1 MPIRPVSSSVFV
13 PQPPP
18 LWYVTNG
25 ERSVGPVVTGMLV
38 RGVEEGRV
46 PAYCHVR
53 VIRGDWRSIS
63 SVREV
68 AASNSKLGLL
78 PTANCHEAFFELS
91 QQLGH
96 IKDED
101 EFLNDLTQLAVTTTS
116 AESAMLHCLER
127 RGNAMVTR
135 AVLGPM
141 PQDRLGHPLD
151 EADLVLQAAQ
161 QGRPVLGPPFG
172 PTEDAL
178 AMRFASSHGGVG
190 AVAMLPV
197 LIGGDVVAQ
206 LELARPGHAFR
217 RGDLQRVERIIQR
230 ALRLRRN

>member
-1 MPIRPVSSSVFV
+1 MAIRPVSQSVFL

-53 VIRGDWRSIS
+53 VIRGDWRSVS
-63 SVREV
+63 AVREI
-68 AASNSKLGLL
+68 AASNSKVGVL
-78 PTANCHEAFFELS
+78 PAVQCREAFFELS
-91 QQLGH
+91 QQMGQ

-101 EFLNDLTQLAVTTTS
+101 EFLNDLTQVALTTTS

-141 PQDRLGHPLD
+141 PNDRLGHPLVD
-151 EADLVLQAAQ
+151 EDLVLQAARK
-161 QGRPVLGPPFG
+161 GRPVFGPPYG

-178 AMRFASSHGGVG
+178 AMRFASSRGGVG
-190 AVAMLPV
+190 AVAMLPI
-197 LIGGDVVAQ
+197 LIGGDVIAQ
-206 LELARPGHAFR
+206 LELARPGHPFR
-217 RGDLQRVERIIQR
+217 RSDLQRVERVVQR

>member
-1 MPIRPVSSSVFV
+1 MQIRPASQSVFL

-25 ERSVGPVVTGMLV
+25 EHSVGPVVTGMLV

-46 PAYCHVR
+46 PTYCHVR
-53 VIRGDWRSIS
+53 VMRGDWRSVS
-63 SVREV
+63 LVREI

-78 PTANCHEAFFELS
+78 PGAGCQEAFFELS
-91 QQLGH
+91 QRLGH

-101 EFLNDLTQLAVTTTS
+101 EFLNDLTQLAMTTTS
-116 AESAMLHCLER
+116 AESAMLHVLER
-127 RGNAMVTR
+127 RGDAMVTR

-141 PQDRLGHPLD
+141 PHDRLGHPLS
-151 EADLVLQAAQ
+151 EEDLVLQSALR
-161 QGRPVLGPPFG
+161 GRPVFGPPYG

-178 AMRFASSHGGVG
+178 AMRFAASRGGVG
-190 AVAMLPV
+190 AVAMIPV
-197 LIGGDVVAQ
+197 LIGGDVIAQ

-217 RGDLQRVERIIQR
+217 RSDLQRVERIFQR
-230 ALRLRRN
+230 SLRLRRN